1 MAALH
6 VTKETFEAEVLKADV
21 PVVIDFWATWCGPC
35 QMMAPL
41 IDTLADEM
49 TDAKFVK
56 IDTDQEQ
63 ELAAEYGIMSIPTLV
78 VIRDGKEVKRSVG
91 MVSKQDVLNLLA

>member
-6 VTKETFEAEVLKADV
+6 VTSENFEAEVLQAEV
-21 PVVIDFWATWCGPC
+21 PVVVDFFATWCGPC

-41 IDTLADEM
+41 IDQLADEM

-56 IDTDQEQ
+56 VDTDKEQ
-63 ELAAEYGIMSIPTLV
+63 EIAAEFRIMSIPTLV
-78 VIRDGKEVKRSVG
+78 VIKNGKEVKRSVG
-91 MVSKQDVLNLLA
+91 MVSKQDVLKLLA